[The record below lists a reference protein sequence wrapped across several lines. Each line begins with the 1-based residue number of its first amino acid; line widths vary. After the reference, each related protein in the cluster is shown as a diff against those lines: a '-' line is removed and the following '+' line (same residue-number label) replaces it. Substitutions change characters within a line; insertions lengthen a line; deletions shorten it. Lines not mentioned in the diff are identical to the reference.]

1 MKNILVPI
9 DFSRASLNVIS
20 YAAFIAGK
28 FESKIL
34 LLHVYADTS
43 DFEEKETARVYN
55 SYEELD
61 AAQEDYLKKKME
73 HMVKKYTISTHI
85 IVQKGDVGNTITEVA
100 NQNNADLIIMG
111 MKGKGESHSVFGSTA
126 TGMINKTS
134 TPLLVIPSHVNNPK
148 IENIVLASDFNQD
161 DLLNRFQIL
170 QTIISKCE
178 PLIHILNVQKEN
190 AELNPKM
197 IADKM
202 KIDRKWSKHNY
213 SFNIIKRDSV
223 EAGIKKFLNDNP
235 ADILIMVAGRSNFIK
250 EILGMSRTKKM
261 IQKTKIPLLIL
272 NGSNK

>member
-61 AAQEDYLKKKME
+61 AAQEDYLRKKME
-73 HMVKKYTISTHI
+73 LMVKKYTISTHI
-85 IVQKGDVGNTITEVA
+85 IIQKGDVGNTITEVA

-202 KIDRKWSKHNY
+202 KIDRKWRKHNY